1 MSDLIRTQVLLEKKQ
16 RLQLDA
22 IAEETGVS
30 FSEIVREFLNAQLRA
45 RAYQDMR
52 RAAEQLYNDYA
63 SDENLTDMTALDGE
77 DFING

>member
-63 SDENLTDMTALDGE
+63 TDEGLTDMTALDGE